1 MDVFDEQVIDIGL
14 TVIGYLAAAG
24 LGMLLY
30 SVMAGRR
37 RSAPT
42 PIEAQEV
49 VTGSRRSEAAC
60 GVDVQYVDLR
70 ARQSSALPS
79 RVQSVSHKPTIGVES
94 RRDRPEI
101 IRLARQMLKAGTPAE
116 MVRRTLPIS
125 DAELALLQ
133 SAIAQ

>member
-1 MDVFDEQVIDIGL
+1 MDVLNEQVIDIGL

-37 RSAPT
+37 RSAPAL
-42 PIEAQEV
+42 IEVQEV

-70 ARQSSALPS
+70 ARQSTTLPS
-79 RVQSVSHKPTIGVES
+79 RASSVSPKPTVGVES